1 VVEDSTQRNDSTI
14 VGPPLAPIL
23 EVVRGNEQSRII
35 RLKLKTRI
43 GRERDNELILTDPRV
58 SRYHSIIELDDGK
71 WVIRDQES
79 ANGTFVNGRRI
90 SAGRV
95 LQPDD
100 HVVLGDTELVF
111 QPSRVGSGARVAPTS
126 PEAAAMPAR
135 KTAVPEAAPTGASPS
150 WGWRW
155 IMAGAIV
162 VVALL
167 VIAVY
172 GGMQGFIG
180 QKPPGANVTTVPID
194 APQGDFVLAYEDD
207 FSNPNSGW
215 DDAFDRYT
223 VKQYGNNR
231 YYIEIATS
239 NLVAWG
245 LANRDVADFRLEV
258 ETTQE
263 SGPNNNGYGVL
274 FRFTDRDNYYR
285 FDVSGEGYFL
295 LSKYHQGE
303 WTTLVPWTASS
314 ALNVGQAANTLMVEA
329 IGDRIR
335 LFANGT
341 EIGQATDKAHAHGNF
356 GFFAN
361 TFTDPNLI
369 VSFDDIKLWVPRGE
383 AVAVIPTVTPARTLK
398 PVAVVP
404 TGTATFPQEHETVT
418 VSGSPAAPTTE
429 VTRTTAATSTVTV
442 RQESTLTVTK
452 IGPTATRATATVTV
466 TPMPTA
472 TPIPTATTAPL
483 PDYTSRDVPLARNAV
498 QLGGRLYFP
507 VYDSEAGTYN
517 IFAANPD
524 GSDRQLVVEEAS
536 QPAVNSDG
544 QRIAFRSWKHDNR
557 GLIERGVSGDSEWR
571 FNSFLEAAR
580 PVFAPDNQSFMF
592 HSREAGEQ
600 AAIYRTIGTQH
611 EVLRREGVP
620 IQGQSPA
627 WVNATAFVY
636 QGCMGSDCGLIFSS
650 LDGSFP
656 KQLTQDPGD
665 TNPDVSPGGQQ
676 IVFMSR
682 RSGNWDIYQVGIDG
696 SNLVQLTSDSA
707 DDGLPI
713 WSDDGKTVAFVS
725 DRDGAWEM
733 WAMDADGDNQRP
745 LFDLGGSIDGTVRLD
760 VQNSRG
766 WAEERIDWAP

>member
-1 VVEDSTQRNDSTI
+1 VDENTHRTDSTI
-14 VGPPLAPIL
+14 VGPPVAPIL

-100 HVVLGDTELVF
+100 HIVLGDTELVF
-111 QPSRVGSGARVAPTS
+111 QPSRVGSGARVTPTS
-126 PEAAAMPAR
+126 PEAPVAAR
-135 KTAVPEAAPTGASPS
+135 KAAVPEGTQAGASPH
-150 WGWRW
+150 WGWPW
-155 IMAGAIV
+155 IAAVAV
-162 VVALL
+162 VVMALL
-167 VIAVY
+167 VFVVY
-172 GGMQGFIG
+172 SGTQGRVR
-180 QKPPGANVTTVPID
+180 QEPPAANATTVPID
-194 APQGDFVLAYEDD
+194 ASQGDFILAYEDD
-207 FSNPNSGW
+207 FSNPSSGW

-231 YYIEIATS
+231 YYIEITTS

-274 FRFTDRDNYYR
+274 FRFMDRDNYYR
-285 FDVSGEGYFL
+285 FDISGEGYFL

-314 ALNVGQAANTLMVEA
+314 ALNVGQATNNLMVEA

-341 EIGQATDKAHAHGNF
+341 EIGQATDNALAHGNF

-369 VSFDDIKLWVPRGE
+369 VSFDNIKLWVPRGE
-383 AVAVIPTVTPARTLK
+383 EVALI
-398 PVAVVP
+398 
-404 TGTATFPQEHETVT
+404 
-418 VSGSPAAPTTE
+418 
-429 VTRTTAATSTVTV
+429 
-442 RQESTLTVTK
+442 
-452 IGPTATRATATVTV
+452 
-466 TPMPTA
+466 PTA
-472 TPIPTATTAPL
+472 TPVHTPKPATVAATMAPTETGPLPTPTATAVAAKPTATIKATSTKPNATATATRVTATLTRKPRPTTTPTPTATPAPL

-498 QLGGRLYFP
+498 LLGGRFYFP

-517 IFAANPD
+517 IFASNPD
-524 GSDRQLVVEEAS
+524 GSNRQLVAKQAS
-536 QPAVNSDG
+536 QPGVNSNG
-544 QRIAFRSWKHDNR
+544 QRIAFRSWKPDNR
-557 GLIERGVSGDSEWR
+557 GLIERAVTGGSEWR
-571 FNSFLEAAR
+571 FDSFFEAAR
-580 PVFAPDNQSFMF
+580 PVFAPDDQSFLF
-592 HSREAGEQ
+592 HSREAGEP
-600 AAIYRTIGTQH
+600 AAVYRTVSTQH

-627 WVNATAFVY
+627 WVNAKAFVY
-636 QGCMGSDCGLIFSS
+636 QGCLGSDCGLIFSN

-656 KQLTQDPGD
+656 RQLTQDPGD
-665 TNPDVSPGGQQ
+665 TNPDVSPDGQQ
-676 IVFMSR
+676 VVFMSR
-682 RSGNWDIYQVGIDG
+682 RSGNWDIYRVGIDG
-696 SNLVQLTSDSA
+696 NNLIQLTSDTA

-713 WSDDGKTVAFVS
+713 WSGDGKTVAFVS
-725 DRDGAWEM
+725 DRDGVWEM
-733 WAMDADGDNQRP
+733 WAMEPDGDNQRP
-745 LFDLGGSIDGTVRLD
+745 LFELGGSIDGTVRID
-760 VQNSRG
+760 VRNSRG
-766 WAEERIDWAP
+766 WTEERIDWAP